1 MDVADG
7 HISALQKLFAEENI
21 GKLFALQTYV

>member
-7 HISALQKLFAEENI
+7 HLAALQKLFAEENI
-21 GKLFALQTYV
+21 GSV